1 MPRSESAAATRRGT
15 SAWRDEV
22 VASFVVFLVALP
34 LCMGIAIAS
43 GVPPALGLITGIV
56 GGLVV
61 GLIQGARLQVSGP
74 AAGLTVIVAGLVQEH
89 GLATLGLIVGL
100 AGVLQLVGGLFG
112 GGRWFRAVPPSV
124 IHGMLAGIGI
134 LILGSQ
140 VHVMIDDA
148 PRGSGLQ
155 NLIAIPEAIWKAV
168 TPSATLPHQEA
179 AAVGVMTILTIVLWM
194 RFGPA
199 RLRKW
204 LPAPLLGVAI
214 ATITANVFAFPIAY
228 VTVPENLLSSLN
240 IPTVFSV
247 SQLPTLLGA
256 ALIVALI
263 ASAETLLCA
272 TAVDSM
278 QGGPRT
284 DYNKE
289 LRGQGVGNL
298 VCGVFG
304 ALPMTGVIVRSSAN
318 IAAGAR
324 TRWSAVMHGAWLL
337 VFVVAFSGALRL
349 IPLAALAGL
358 LVYVGAKLAS
368 PAVIGKL
375 RRYGTGEVVLFGI
388 TVCGVVAIDLLSGVL
403 IGLALSAARLLLRL
417 SRLEMFVE
425 QDPTNKRTV
434 LHLRGA
440 ATFLRLADVADQLE
454 SVPPDH
460 ELHVHFDELDTL
472 DHAVLELFRTWADQ
486 HHGRGGSVV
495 LDWEVFEQR
504 YHMQREKGQLGR
516 QSEAP
521 EKEHNQLGG
530 NHGSAESQR
539 SHPDSHY
546 VEGNRRS
553 TS

>member
-1 MPRSESAAATRRGT
+1 MPRSEAAAATRRGI
-15 SAWRDEV
+15 SVWRDDA

-43 GVPPALGLITGIV
+43 GVPPVLGLITGIV

-61 GLIQGARLQVSGP
+61 GLIQGAELQVSGP
-74 AAGLTVIVAGLVQEH
+74 AAGLAVVVAGLVQEH
-89 GLATLGLIVGL
+89 GLATLGVIVGL
-100 AGVLQLVGGLFG
+100 AGAMQLVGGLFG

-140 VHVMIDDA
+140 FHVMMDDA
-148 PRGSGLQ
+148 PRGGGLQ

-179 AAVGVMTILTIVLWM
+179 AGVGIITILTIVLWM

-204 LPAPLLGVAI
+204 LPAPLLGVAA
-214 ATITANVFAFPIAY
+214 ATVTANVFAFPIAY
-228 VTVPENLLSSLN
+228 VTVPENLLGSLN
-240 IPTVFSV
+240 IPNALHMA
-247 SQLPTLLGA
+247 QLPTLLGP
-256 ALIVALI
+256 ALILALI

-272 TAVDSM
+272 TATDSM
-278 QGGPRT
+278 HGGPRT

-289 LRGQGVGNL
+289 LRAQGVGNM
-298 VCGVFG
+298 VCGVLG

-318 IAAGAR
+318 VAAGGR
-324 TRWSAVMHGAWLL
+324 TRWSAVLHGAWLL
-337 VFVVAFSGALRL
+337 VFVVAFSGALKL

-375 RRYGTGEVVLFGI
+375 RRYGTGELVLFGI
-388 TVCGVVAIDLLSGVL
+388 TVVGVVGIDLLSGVL
-403 IGLALSAARLLLRL
+403 IGLSLSAARLLLRL
-417 SRLEMFVE
+417 SRLEMFME
-425 QDPTNKRTV
+425 QDLANKRTV

-440 ATFLRLADVADQLE
+440 ATFLRLADVSDQLE
-454 SVPPDH
+454 SVPADH
-460 ELHVHFDELDTL
+460 ELHVHFDELDML

-495 LDWEVFEQR
+495 LDWEVFEER
-504 YHMQREKGQLGR
+504 YHMQRDKGQLGR
-516 QSEAP
+516 QSEEP
-521 EKEHNQLGG
+521 EEARNQDGG

-539 SHPDSHY
+539 AHPDARY
-546 VEGNRRS
+546 VERDRRS
-553 TS
+553 TG